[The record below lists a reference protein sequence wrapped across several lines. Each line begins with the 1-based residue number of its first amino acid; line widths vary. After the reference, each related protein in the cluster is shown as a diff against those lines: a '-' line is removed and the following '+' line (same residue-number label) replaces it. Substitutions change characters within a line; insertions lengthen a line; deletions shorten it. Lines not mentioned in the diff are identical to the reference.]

1 VRGRF
6 GDVTQ
11 VTTPDGRTLTY
22 LEVGDAA
29 GALVVHN
36 HGGPSSRLEGEL
48 FGEAA
53 TRHGLRV
60 VCVDRPGMG
69 GSSPHPGRTF
79 ADWAVDMTTVADALG
94 HREFGVTGWSEG
106 GPFALAAAAYIDPD
120 RLRHVTNIAGGC
132 YGAFG
137 DNWAADHLS
146 KADAMGGTL
155 ALRFRP
161 GFELMYASIGFGAKH
176 FRGSFAKQ
184 LRASVNDYDR
194 DVLAQP
200 GVEDRMLDAFAD
212 CFALGSEG
220 LVVDAELLYHG
231 WAFDVTAIERPVH
244 FWQGD
249 GDTLVTPYINRTIAD
264 RMPNAVWHGVDG
276 GGHFIAVGAAD
287 EILAVAAGDL
297 GA

>member
-1 VRGRF
+1 M
-6 GDVTQ
+6 TQ

-22 LEVGDAA
+22 LEVGDPD

-36 HGGPSSRLEGEL
+36 HGGPSSRLEATL
-48 FGEAA
+48 FGDAA
-53 TRHGLRV
+53 ARHRLRF

-79 ADWAVDMTTVADALG
+79 ADWAADISTVADALG

-106 GPFALAAAAYIDPD
+106 GPFALAAAAYLDPA

-146 KADAMGGTL
+146 KADAVGGTL

-176 FRGSFAKQ
+176 LRGSFAKQ

-194 DVLAQP
+194 DVLALP
-200 GVEDRMLDAFAD
+200 GVEDAMLDAFAD
-212 CFALGSEG
+212 CFAQSSDG
-220 LVVDAELLYHG
+220 LVVDAELLYHR
-231 WAFDVTAIERPVH
+231 WTFDVTAVDRPMHV
-244 FWQGD
+244 WQGD
-249 GDTLVTPYINRTIAD
+249 DDRLVPEYVNRTIAD

-276 GGHFIAVGAAD
+276 GGHFIAIGAAD

>member
-1 VRGRF
+1 
-6 GDVTQ
+6 VTQ
-11 VTTPDGRTLTY
+11 VTTPDGRALTY
-22 LEVGDAA
+22 LEVGDLD

-36 HGGPSSRLEGEL
+36 HGGPSSRLEATL
-48 FGEAA
+48 FGDAA
-53 TRHGLRV
+53 ARHRLRF

-79 ADWAVDMTTVADALG
+79 ADWAADIATIADALG

-106 GPFALAAAAYIDPD
+106 GPFALAAAAYLDPA

-184 LRASVNDYDR
+184 LRASVNAYDR
-194 DVLAQP
+194 EVLARP
-200 GVEDRMLDAFAD
+200 GVEDVMLDAFAN
-212 CFALGSEG
+212 CFAQSSDG
-220 LVVDAELLYHG
+220 LVVDAELLYHR

-244 FWQGD
+244 VWQGD
-249 GDTLVTPYINRTIAD
+249 DDRLVAEYVNATIAD
-264 RMPNAVWHGVDG
+264 RMPNAVWHGVGG